1 MRNWNRK
8 TSSSKLSSVS
18 TSFSTAAKGNFN
30 HNRRTNS
37 KVPQNVDPTKTA
49 FNKIL
54 IDKDIRQVYD
64 EVFGESIAEYNAN
77 QIAKKHP
84 ERQKKDYYS
93 SICHDKKT
101 EPFREAVVQ
110 IGNKDK
116 QLPRWESN
124 EILQKFLKRFQE
136 NNPQLVVVG
145 AYIHNDEATPH
156 MHIDYVPVATYSKGL
171 KKRVSNDKALNQ
183 MGYKT
188 WNDWKDSQMACLENL
203 VREKGYDREYM
214 NNSNRHIADV
224 EQFKRVQKEVER
236 QANNKLEKM
245 ELPDIPAPEIKI
257 NPINKSESVR
267 FTKAEFEQIK
277 QVINYQQIQITSLE
291 AQKSTLNTDLEISKQ
306 TINRIKNKPYV
317 LENERLSTEL
327 EKNKSKTDKFDE
339 ISVQNQQL
347 KNQINTLNN
356 LQVEN
361 NNLKLEL
368 EKEKQR
374 SENFKI
380 IGKLYQCMYL
390 HLMNHIIPSV
400 IQKFKI
406 VELIRNGL
414 DNLFTGVLD
423 EYQNKSKNPDIY
435 TQLFQ
440 DNTSLNKSY
449 PDIDQEFSNL
459 PDVDE
464 LIEKY
469 FTDAKKDIQK
479 KYKPSKA
486 RIIQCE
492 NKATAKK
499 ALKALK
505 NGTDPEEVAQ
515 QYMVDSAKYSGKETL
530 VTTKTTDLSTRLINT
545 LSKTKKAGVIDE
557 VFTNESSGTTYAYVA
572 VLVSNTYKDI
582 KDDVYTTLSSDDD
595 VTKACLVYYLKK
607 YNFEVHDQDVFNNLK
622 TNNPE
627 YLVSRPDLSKSDD

>member
-18 TSFSTAAKGNFN
+18 ISFSTAAKGNFN

-37 KVPQNVDPTKTA
+37 KVPQNVDPTRTA

-54 IDKDIRQVYD
+54 IDKDIRQVYN
-64 EVFGESIAEYNAN
+64 EVFGEALAEYNAN

-93 SICHDKKT
+93 AVCHDKKT

-124 EILQKFLKRFQE
+124 EILQKFLKQFQK

-156 MHIDYVPVATYSKGL
+156 MHIVYVPVATYSKGL

-203 VREKGYDREYM
+203 VREKGYNREYM
-214 NNSNRHIADV
+214 HNTDKHEPDV
-224 EQFKRVQKEVER
+224 QKFKRVQKEVVR
-236 QANNKLEKM
+236 LANDKLEKM
-245 ELPDIPAPEIKI
+245 ELPDIPEPEIKL
-257 NPINKSESVR
+257 NPITKTESVR
-267 FTKAEFEQIK
+267 FSKAEFEQIK
-277 QVINYQQIQITSLE
+277 QVINYQQIKITSLE
-291 AQKSTLNTDLEISKQ
+291 AQKSDLNAELGINKQ

-317 LENERLSTEL
+317 LENEHLSAKL
-327 EKNKSKTDKFDE
+327 EKNKSKIDKFDE
-339 ISVQNQQL
+339 ISIQNQQL

-390 HLMNHIIPSV
+390 HLMDRIIPSV

-406 VELIRNGL
+406 VKLIRNGL
-414 DNLFTGVLD
+414 DNLFIGVLD

-435 TQLFQ
+435 TQLFD
-440 DNTSLNKSY
+440 DNTDLNNSY
-449 PDIDQEFSNL
+449 PNIDQEFANI

-464 LIEKY
+464 LIEISEL
-469 FTDAKKDIQK
+469 DREKD
-479 KYKPSKA
+479 
-486 RIIQCE
+486 
-492 NKATAKK
+492 
-499 ALKALK
+499 
-505 NGTDPEEVAQ
+505 
-515 QYMVDSAKYSGKETL
+515 
-530 VTTKTTDLSTRLINT
+530 
-545 LSKTKKAGVIDE
+545 
-557 VFTNESSGTTYAYVA
+557 
-572 VLVSNTYKDI
+572 
-582 KDDVYTTLSSDDD
+582 
-595 VTKACLVYYLKK
+595 
-607 YNFEVHDQDVFNNLK
+607 HDHC
-622 TNNPE
+622 
-627 YLVSRPDLSKSDD
+627 R

>member
-18 TSFSTAAKGNFN
+18 ISFSTAAKGNFN

-37 KVPQNVDPTKTA
+37 KVPENVDPTRTA

-54 IDKDIRQVYD
+54 VDKDIRQVYN
-64 EVFGESIAEYNAN
+64 EVFGEALAEYNAN

-93 SICHDKKT
+93 SVCHDKKT

-124 EILQKFLKRFQE
+124 EILQKFLKQFQK

-156 MHIDYVPVATYSKGL
+156 MHIVYVPVATYSKGL

-214 NNSNRHIADV
+214 HNTDKHEPDV
-224 EQFKRVQKEVER
+224 QKFKRVQKEVVR
-236 QANNKLEKM
+236 LANDKLEKM
-245 ELPDIPAPEIKI
+245 ELPDIPEPEIKL
-257 NPINKSESVR
+257 NPITKTESVK
-267 FTKAEFEQIK
+267 FSKAEFEQIK
-277 QVINYQQIQITSLE
+277 QVINYQQIEITSLE
-291 AQKSTLNTDLEISKQ
+291 AQKSDLNAELEINKQ

-317 LENERLSTEL
+317 LENERLNAEL
-327 EKNKSKTDKFDE
+327 EKNKSKIDKFDE
-339 ISVQNQQL
+339 ISIQNQQL

-390 HLMNHIIPSV
+390 HLMDRIIPNV
-400 IQKFKI
+400 IQKLKI
-406 VELIRNGL
+406 VKLIRNGL
-414 DNLFTGVLD
+414 DNLFIGVLD

-435 TQLFQ
+435 TQLFD
-440 DNTSLNKSY
+440 DNTDLNNSY
-449 PDIDQEFSNL
+449 PNIEQEFANI

-464 LIEKY
+464 LIEISEL
-469 FTDAKKDIQK
+469 DREKD
-479 KYKPSKA
+479 
-486 RIIQCE
+486 
-492 NKATAKK
+492 
-499 ALKALK
+499 
-505 NGTDPEEVAQ
+505 
-515 QYMVDSAKYSGKETL
+515 
-530 VTTKTTDLSTRLINT
+530 
-545 LSKTKKAGVIDE
+545 
-557 VFTNESSGTTYAYVA
+557 
-572 VLVSNTYKDI
+572 
-582 KDDVYTTLSSDDD
+582 
-595 VTKACLVYYLKK
+595 
-607 YNFEVHDQDVFNNLK
+607 HDHC
-622 TNNPE
+622 
-627 YLVSRPDLSKSDD
+627 R

>member
-18 TSFSTAAKGNFN
+18 ISFSTAAKGNFN

-37 KVPQNVDPTKTA
+37 KVPENVDPTRTA

-54 IDKDIRQVYD
+54 IDKDIRQVYK
-64 EVFGESIAEYNAN
+64 EVFGEALAEYNTN
-77 QIAKKHP
+77 QVAKKHP

-93 SICHDKKT
+93 AVCHDKKT

-156 MHIDYVPVATYSKGL
+156 MHIVYVPVATYSKGL

-214 NNSNRHIADV
+214 HNTDKHEPDV
-224 EQFKRVQKEVER
+224 QKFKRVQKEVVR
-236 QANNKLEKM
+236 LANDKLEKM
-245 ELPDIPAPEIKI
+245 ELPDIPEPEIKL
-257 NPINKSESVR
+257 NPITKTESVK
-267 FTKAEFEQIK
+267 FSKAEFEQIK
-277 QVINYQQIQITSLE
+277 QVINYQQIKITSLE
-291 AQKSTLNTDLEISKQ
+291 AQKRDLNAELEINKQ

-317 LENERLSTEL
+317 LENERLSAKL
-327 EKNKSKTDKFDE
+327 EKNKSKIDKFDE
-339 ISVQNQQL
+339 ISIQNQQL

-390 HLMNHIIPSV
+390 HLMDRIIPSI

-406 VELIRNGL
+406 VKLIRNGL
-414 DNLFTGVLD
+414 DNLFIGVLD

-435 TQLFQ
+435 TQLFD
-440 DNTSLNKSY
+440 DNTDLNNSY
-449 PDIDQEFSNL
+449 PNIDQEFANL

-464 LIEKY
+464 LIEQSEL
-469 FTDAKKDIQK
+469 DQK
-479 KYKPSKA
+479 
-486 RIIQCE
+486 
-492 NKATAKK
+492 
-499 ALKALK
+499 
-505 NGTDPEEVAQ
+505 
-515 QYMVDSAKYSGKETL
+515 
-530 VTTKTTDLSTRLINT
+530 
-545 LSKTKKAGVIDE
+545 
-557 VFTNESSGTTYAYVA
+557 NE
-572 VLVSNTYKDI
+572 
-582 KDDVYTTLSSDDD
+582 
-595 VTKACLVYYLKK
+595 YY
-607 YNFEVHDQDVFNNLK
+607 
-622 TNNPE
+622 
-627 YLVSRPDLSKSDD
+627 R

>member
-8 TSSSKLSSVS
+8 TSSPKLSSVS
-18 TSFSTAAKGNFN
+18 ISFSTAAKGNFN

-37 KVPQNVDPTKTA
+37 KVPENVDPTRTA

-54 IDKDIRQVYD
+54 IDKDIRQVYK
-64 EVFGESIAEYNAN
+64 EVFGEALAEYNAN
-77 QIAKKHP
+77 QVAKKHP

-93 SICHDKKT
+93 AVCHDKKT

-124 EILQKFLKRFQE
+124 EILQKFLKRFQK

-156 MHIDYVPVATYSKGL
+156 MHIVYVPVATYSKGL
-171 KKRVSNDKALNQ
+171 KTRVSNDKALKQ

-214 NNSNRHIADV
+214 HNTDKHEPDV
-224 EQFKRVQKEVER
+224 QKFKRVQKEVVR
-236 QANNKLEKM
+236 LANDKLEKM
-245 ELPDIPAPEIKI
+245 ELPDIPEPEIKL
-257 NPINKSESVR
+257 NPITKTESVK
-267 FTKAEFEQIK
+267 FSKAEFEQIK
-277 QVINYQQIQITSLE
+277 QVINYQQIEITSLE
-291 AQKSTLNTDLEISKQ
+291 AQKSDLNAELEINKQ

-317 LENERLSTEL
+317 LENERLSAEL
-327 EKNKSKTDKFDE
+327 EKNKSKIDKFDE
-339 ISVQNQQL
+339 ISIQNQQL

-390 HLMNHIIPSV
+390 HLMNRIIPNV
-400 IQKFKI
+400 IQKLKI
-406 VELIRNGL
+406 VKLIRNGL
-414 DNLFTGVLD
+414 DNLFIGVLD
-423 EYQNKSKNPDIY
+423 EYQKKSKNPDIY
-435 TQLFQ
+435 TQLFD
-440 DNTSLNKSY
+440 DNTDLNNSY
-449 PDIDQEFSNL
+449 PNIDQEFANL

-464 LIEKY
+464 LIEISEL
-469 FTDAKKDIQK
+469 DREKD
-479 KYKPSKA
+479 YDHC
-486 RIIQCE
+486 R
-492 NKATAKK
+492 
-499 ALKALK
+499 
-505 NGTDPEEVAQ
+505 
-515 QYMVDSAKYSGKETL
+515 
-530 VTTKTTDLSTRLINT
+530 
-545 LSKTKKAGVIDE
+545 
-557 VFTNESSGTTYAYVA
+557 
-572 VLVSNTYKDI
+572 
-582 KDDVYTTLSSDDD
+582 
-595 VTKACLVYYLKK
+595 
-607 YNFEVHDQDVFNNLK
+607 
-622 TNNPE
+622 
-627 YLVSRPDLSKSDD
+627 

>member
-18 TSFSTAAKGNFN
+18 ISFSTGAKGNFN
-30 HNRRTNS
+30 HNRRTLS
-37 KVPQNVDPTKTA
+37 KVPENVDPTRTA

-54 IDKDIRQVYD
+54 IDKDIRQVYK
-64 EVFGESIAEYNAN
+64 EVFGEALAEYNAN
-77 QIAKKHP
+77 QVAKKHP

-101 EPFREAVVQ
+101 ESFREAVVQ

-236 QANNKLEKM
+236 LANNKLEEM
-245 ELPDIPAPEIKI
+245 ELPDIPVPEIKI
-257 NPINKSESVR
+257 NPVTKSESIK

-277 QVINYQQIQITSLE
+277 QVIEYQQTQIASLE

-327 EKNKSKTDKFDE
+327 EKIQKVDKFGSDE
-339 ISVQNQQL
+339 SDLIGRKIMNIKFADGIDIVIENTHIQKWSGMKSADSNLYLLSMDDGMYYLFDLNNKIIRKYDDFSKLPDIL
-347 KNQINTLNN
+347 KNEI
-356 LQVEN
+356 
-361 NNLKLEL
+361 
-368 EKEKQR
+368 
-374 SENFKI
+374 
-380 IGKLYQCMYL
+380 
-390 HLMNHIIPSV
+390 
-400 IQKFKI
+400 
-406 VELIRNGL
+406 
-414 DNLFTGVLD
+414 
-423 EYQNKSKNPDIY
+423 
-435 TQLFQ
+435 
-440 DNTSLNKSY
+440 
-449 PDIDQEFSNL
+449 
-459 PDVDE
+459 
-464 LIEKY
+464 
-469 FTDAKKDIQK
+469 
-479 KYKPSKA
+479 
-486 RIIQCE
+486 
-492 NKATAKK
+492 
-499 ALKALK
+499 
-505 NGTDPEEVAQ
+505 
-515 QYMVDSAKYSGKETL
+515 
-530 VTTKTTDLSTRLINT
+530 
-545 LSKTKKAGVIDE
+545 
-557 VFTNESSGTTYAYVA
+557 
-572 VLVSNTYKDI
+572 
-582 KDDVYTTLSSDDD
+582 
-595 VTKACLVYYLKK
+595 
-607 YNFEVHDQDVFNNLK
+607 
-622 TNNPE
+622 
-627 YLVSRPDLSKSDD
+627 

>member
-18 TSFSTAAKGNFN
+18 ISFSTAAKGNFN

-37 KVPQNVDPTKTA
+37 KIPENVDPTRTA

-54 IDKDIRQVYD
+54 IDKDIRQVYK
-64 EVFGESIAEYNAN
+64 EVFGEALAEYNAN
-77 QIAKKHP
+77 QVAKKHP

-124 EILQKFLKRFQE
+124 DILQKFLKRFQE

-156 MHIDYVPVATYSKGL
+156 MHIVYVPVATYSKGL
-171 KKRVSNDKALNQ
+171 KTRVSNDKALNQ

-188 WNDWKDSQMACLENL
+188 WNDWKDRQMACLENL
-203 VREKGYDREYM
+203 VCEKGYDREYM
-214 NNSNRHIADV
+214 HNTDKHEPDV
-224 EQFKRVQKEVER
+224 QKFKRVQKEVVR
-236 QANNKLEKM
+236 LANDKLEKM
-245 ELPDIPAPEIKI
+245 ELPDIPEPEIKL
-257 NPINKSESVR
+257 NPITKTESVK
-267 FTKAEFEQIK
+267 FSKAEFEQIK
-277 QVINYQQIQITSLE
+277 QVINYQQIKITSLE
-291 AQKSTLNTDLEISKQ
+291 AQKSDLNAELEINKQ

-317 LENERLSTEL
+317 LENERLSAEL
-327 EKNKSKTDKFDE
+327 EKNKSKIDKFDE
-339 ISVQNQQL
+339 ISIQNQQL
-347 KNQINTLNN
+347 KNQLNTLNN

-368 EKEKQR
+368 EQEKQR

-390 HLMNHIIPSV
+390 HLMDRIIPSV

-406 VELIRNGL
+406 VKLIRNGL
-414 DNLFTGVLD
+414 DNLFIGVLD

-435 TQLFQ
+435 TQLFD
-440 DNTSLNKSY
+440 DNTDLNNSY
-449 PDIDQEFSNL
+449 PNIDQEFANI

-464 LIEKY
+464 LIEISEL
-469 FTDAKKDIQK
+469 DREKD
-479 KYKPSKA
+479 
-486 RIIQCE
+486 
-492 NKATAKK
+492 
-499 ALKALK
+499 
-505 NGTDPEEVAQ
+505 
-515 QYMVDSAKYSGKETL
+515 
-530 VTTKTTDLSTRLINT
+530 
-545 LSKTKKAGVIDE
+545 
-557 VFTNESSGTTYAYVA
+557 
-572 VLVSNTYKDI
+572 
-582 KDDVYTTLSSDDD
+582 
-595 VTKACLVYYLKK
+595 
-607 YNFEVHDQDVFNNLK
+607 HDHC
-622 TNNPE
+622 
-627 YLVSRPDLSKSDD
+627 R

>member
-8 TSSSKLSSVS
+8 SSSPKLSSVS

-37 KVPQNVDPTKTA
+37 KVPENVDPTRTA

-54 IDKDIRQVYD
+54 IDKDIRQVYK
-64 EVFGESIAEYNAN
+64 EVFGEALAEYNAN
-77 QIAKKHP
+77 QVAKKHP

-93 SICHDKKT
+93 SVCHDKKT

-124 EILQKFLKRFQE
+124 EILQKFLKKFQE

-171 KKRVSNDKALNQ
+171 KTRVSNDKALNQ

-214 NNSNRHIADV
+214 HNTDKHEPDV
-224 EQFKRVQKEVER
+224 QKFKRVQKEVVR
-236 QANNKLEKM
+236 LANDKLEKM
-245 ELPDIPAPEIKI
+245 ELPDIPEPEIKL
-257 NPINKSESVR
+257 NPITKTESVK
-267 FTKAEFEQIK
+267 FSKAEFEQIK
-277 QVINYQQIQITSLE
+277 QVINYQQIKITSLE
-291 AQKSTLNTDLEISKQ
+291 AQKSDLNAELEINKQ
-306 TINRIKNKPYV
+306 TINQIKNKPYV
-317 LENERLSTEL
+317 LENERLSAEL
-327 EKNKSKTDKFDE
+327 EKNKSKIDKFDE
-339 ISVQNQQL
+339 VSIQNQQL
-347 KNQINTLNN
+347 KKQINTLND

-390 HLMNHIIPSV
+390 HLMDRIIPSV
-400 IQKFKI
+400 IQNFKI
-406 VELIRNGL
+406 VKLIRNGL
-414 DNLFTGVLD
+414 DNLFIGVLD

-440 DNTSLNKSY
+440 DNTTLNNSY
-449 PDIDQEFSNL
+449 PNIDQEFENL

-464 LIEKY
+464 LIKQSELDREK
-469 FTDAKKDIQK
+469 D
-479 KYKPSKA
+479 
-486 RIIQCE
+486 
-492 NKATAKK
+492 
-499 ALKALK
+499 
-505 NGTDPEEVAQ
+505 
-515 QYMVDSAKYSGKETL
+515 
-530 VTTKTTDLSTRLINT
+530 
-545 LSKTKKAGVIDE
+545 
-557 VFTNESSGTTYAYVA
+557 
-572 VLVSNTYKDI
+572 
-582 KDDVYTTLSSDDD
+582 
-595 VTKACLVYYLKK
+595 
-607 YNFEVHDQDVFNNLK
+607 HDHC
-622 TNNPE
+622 
-627 YLVSRPDLSKSDD
+627 R

>member
-8 TSSSKLSSVS
+8 SSSPKLSSVS

-37 KVPQNVDPTKTA
+37 KVPENVDPTRTA

-54 IDKDIRQVYD
+54 IDKDIRQVYK
-64 EVFGESIAEYNAN
+64 EVFGEALAEYNAN
-77 QIAKKHP
+77 QVAKKHP

-93 SICHDKKT
+93 SVCHDKKT

-124 EILQKFLKRFQE
+124 EILQKFLKKFQE

-171 KKRVSNDKALNQ
+171 KTRVSNDKALNQ

-214 NNSNRHIADV
+214 HNTDKHEPDV
-224 EQFKRVQKEVER
+224 QKFKRVQKEVVR
-236 QANNKLEKM
+236 LANDKLEKM
-245 ELPDIPAPEIKI
+245 ELPDIPEPEIKL
-257 NPINKSESVR
+257 NPITKTESVK
-267 FTKAEFEQIK
+267 FSKAEFEQIK
-277 QVINYQQIQITSLE
+277 QVINYQQIKITSLE
-291 AQKSTLNTDLEISKQ
+291 AQKSDLNAELEINKQ
-306 TINRIKNKPYV
+306 TINQIKNKPYV
-317 LENERLSTEL
+317 LENERLSAEL
-327 EKNKSKTDKFDE
+327 EKNKSKIDKFDE
-339 ISVQNQQL
+339 VSIQNQQL
-347 KNQINTLNN
+347 KKQINTLND

-390 HLMNHIIPSV
+390 HLMDRIIPSI

-406 VELIRNGL
+406 VKLIRNGL
-414 DNLFTGVLD
+414 DNLFIGVLD

-435 TQLFQ
+435 TQLFD
-440 DNTSLNKSY
+440 DNTDLNNSY
-449 PDIDQEFSNL
+449 PNIDQEFANI

-464 LIEKY
+464 LIEISEL
-469 FTDAKKDIQK
+469 DREKD
-479 KYKPSKA
+479 
-486 RIIQCE
+486 
-492 NKATAKK
+492 
-499 ALKALK
+499 
-505 NGTDPEEVAQ
+505 
-515 QYMVDSAKYSGKETL
+515 
-530 VTTKTTDLSTRLINT
+530 
-545 LSKTKKAGVIDE
+545 
-557 VFTNESSGTTYAYVA
+557 
-572 VLVSNTYKDI
+572 
-582 KDDVYTTLSSDDD
+582 
-595 VTKACLVYYLKK
+595 
-607 YNFEVHDQDVFNNLK
+607 HDHC
-622 TNNPE
+622 
-627 YLVSRPDLSKSDD
+627 R